1 MPALANRKKYFTNGR
16 LRIDFFQPSYRL
28 AGNDAIMGDFGKR
41 LIINELYILRFLGI
55 AFLLILRRRYSAIAS
70 PLQCNRVA
78 VTV

>member
-1 MPALANRKKYFTNGR
+1 
-16 LRIDFFQPSYRL
+16 
-28 AGNDAIMGDFGKR
+28 MGDFGKW

-70 PLQCNRVA
+70 PLRCNRVA